1 MRIEIVTIGDEL
13 LLGFT
18 IDTNAAYLAR
28 ELAAVGVEIVRRST
42 VGDSPG
48 GIAKAVGDALARTGA
63 VITTGGLGPTSDDL
77 TKTSIA
83 ALFGRT
89 MLSDEGIAA
98 ELKERWGRLKRP
110 GHFPQSNLVQ
120 AMIPEGAVILP
131 NRHGTAPGIWL
142 EDEGGRW
149 AAMLPGVP
157 REMREMFSA
166 ELLPRIRD
174 RASHMADG
182 VETVILSR
190 TLRTVGIAESGLAD
204 ELGTLAGGVD
214 GLSLAFLPG
223 VTGVDLRLTS
233 RALDLPAATAALSAA
248 AMKLRASIGRYVY
261 GENDD
266 DLAAVVLDLC
276 RRRSLR
282 IAVAESCT
290 GGMLGERITA
300 VPGASDV
307 FIGGVLAY
315 DNSVKSGWLGVRD
328 EDLAEHGA
336 VSEVVAKAMAKEA
349 RVRFGAGIG
358 IAITGVAGPAGGTE
372 QKPVGT
378 IWIAV
383 DAGSVRQAY
392 CRMSFGTREEI
403 RQRAVQ
409 AALDM
414 VRRTL
419 ETG

>member
-48 GIAKAVGDALARTGA
+48 GIANAVGDALARTGA

-77 TKTSIA
+77 TKASIA

-89 MLSDEGIAA
+89 MVSDEGIAA
-98 ELKERWGRLKRP
+98 ELKERWSRLKRP

-142 EDEGGRW
+142 EDEVGRW

-174 RASHMADG
+174 RASDLADG

-190 TLRTVGIAESGLAD
+190 TLRTVGIAESALAD

-233 RALDLPAATAALSAA
+233 RALDLSAATAALSAA

-383 DAGSVRQAY
+383 DAGSIRQAY

>member
-1 MRIEIVTIGDEL
+1 
-13 LLGFT
+13 
-18 IDTNAAYLAR
+18 
-28 ELAAVGVEIVRRST
+28 
-42 VGDSPG
+42 
-48 GIAKAVGDALARTGA
+48 
-63 VITTGGLGPTSDDL
+63 
-77 TKTSIA
+77 
-83 ALFGRT
+83 
-89 MLSDEGIAA
+89 
-98 ELKERWGRLKRP
+98 
-110 GHFPQSNLVQ
+110 
-120 AMIPEGAVILP
+120 
-131 NRHGTAPGIWL
+131 
-142 EDEGGRW
+142 
-149 AAMLPGVP
+149 
-157 REMREMFSA
+157 
-166 ELLPRIRD
+166 
-174 RASHMADG
+174 MADG

-190 TLRTVGIAESGLAD
+190 TLRTVGIAESALAD

-383 DAGSVRQAY
+383 DAGSIRQAY

>member
-48 GIAKAVGDALARTGA
+48 GIADAVADALARTGA

-77 TKTSIA
+77 TKASIA
-83 ALFGRT
+83 ALFGRA
-89 MLSDEGIAA
+89 MLRDETVVA
-98 ELKERWGRLKRP
+98 ELRDRWARFRRP
-110 GHFPQSNLVQ
+110 GQLPESNLVQ

-142 EDEGGRW
+142 EGEGGRW
-149 AAMLPGVP
+149 TAMLPGVP

-166 ELLPRIRD
+166 ELLPKIRH
-174 RASHMADG
+174 RAAGSAKG

-190 TLRTVGIAESGLAD
+190 TLRTVGVAESALAD
-204 ELGTLAGGVD
+204 ELGPLAGGID

-223 VTGVDLRLTS
+223 VAGVDLRLTS
-233 RALDLPAATAALSAA
+233 RELDLPAATAALAA
-248 AMKLRASIGRYVY
+248 AAVKLRASIGRYVY

-266 DLAAVVLDLC
+266 DLAAIVLDLC
-276 RRRSLR
+276 RRKDLR

-300 VPGASDV
+300 IPGASDV

-328 EDLAEHGA
+328 EDIAEHGA
-336 VSEVVAKAMAKEA
+336 VSEVVAKAMAREA

-358 IAITGVAGPAGGTE
+358 IAITGVAGPGGGTE

-383 DAGSVRQAY
+383 DTHSIQQAY
-392 CRMSFGTREEI
+392 CRQSFGSREEI